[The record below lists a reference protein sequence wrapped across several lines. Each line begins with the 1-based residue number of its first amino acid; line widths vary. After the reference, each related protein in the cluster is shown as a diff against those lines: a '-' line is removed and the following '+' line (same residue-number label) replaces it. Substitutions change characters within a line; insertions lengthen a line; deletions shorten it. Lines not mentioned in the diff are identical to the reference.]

1 MENERMVMYYSLILV
16 VGIFLWGF
24 ACFFLQP
31 DIKKNNKLYKYRPK
45 SNSLLLRL
53 KLFKDN
59 ERFNYFLLI
68 PYILS
73 WVIFIVIFCL
83 YCLYWFGV
91 PYMQDILYST
101 IFLAVLLGIYFMYM
115 LYIAVMKQVIINL
128 SSSVSSTI
136 SKKDEQS
143 RKIAEDEIKRALKDS
158 KTKSKD
164 SKDGRSD
171 KNSRPF

>member
-1 MENERMVMYYSLILV
+1 MVMYGPLV
-16 VGIFLWGF
+16 LAAGIFLWGF
-24 ACFFLQP
+24 VGFFLQP
-31 DIKKNNKLYKYRPK
+31 DITKRNKLYKYRPK

-59 ERFNYFLLI
+59 KRFNYFLLI
-68 PYILS
+68 PYIVS

-91 PYMQDILYST
+91 PYMQDILDST

-128 SSSVSSTI
+128 SSSVSSTM

-143 RKIAEDEIKRALKDS
+143 QKMVEDEIKRSLKAS
-158 KTKSKD
+158 KTKSKK
-164 SKDGRSD
+164 SKDGHCD
-171 KNSRPF
+171 ENS